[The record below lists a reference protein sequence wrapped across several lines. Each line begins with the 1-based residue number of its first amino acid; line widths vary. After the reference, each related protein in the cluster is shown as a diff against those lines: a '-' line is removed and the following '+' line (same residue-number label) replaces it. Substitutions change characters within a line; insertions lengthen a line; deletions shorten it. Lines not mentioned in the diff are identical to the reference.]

1 MSMKSIKQLNEE
13 NDLKN
18 VITAFTKL
26 IGLAKLS
33 KKVNFKR
40 KSVVSLTA
48 VISWF
53 WQLNSLAI
61 HFTEHRQPRTLLL
74 ELSAMF

>member
-1 MSMKSIKQLNEE
+1 MKSIKQLAEK

-18 VITAFTKL
+18 VITAFIKL

-48 VISWF
+48 VVSWLLATKF
-53 WQLNSLAI
+53 ARHSLYRAQAAKE
-61 HFTEHRQPRTLLL
+61 FTIRT
-74 ELSAMF
+74 AQRIYY